1 MAKRLRTF
9 LVLLSC
15 LHLCAGVDAMLQI
28 VAWSRMLVDYSAQ
41 AGLAEG
47 ASMTFDGKH
56 PCRMCQAL
64 AESRKRQAEEKKEPP
79 DTSPLKRI
87 SNEFVAP
94 AISEAP
100 TPYVVE
106 FPIIDFLPQ
115 AAGSSLYAKT
125 PPVPPP
131 RGLRA

>member
-1 MAKRLRTF
+1 VAKRLRTF

-15 LHLCAGVDAMLQI
+15 LHLCAGVEGVLQI

-41 AGLAEG
+41 VGLAEG

-56 PCRMCQAL
+56 PCRMCNAL
-64 AESRKRQAEEKKEPP
+64 AKSRKRQAEEKKEQP
-79 DTSPLKRI
+79 DVSPLKLV
-87 SNEFVAP
+87 SSEFVAP
-94 AISEAP
+94 GITEAP
-100 TPYVVE
+100 IPRL
-106 FPIIDFLPQ
+106 IDLPVLGFVPRQ
-115 AAGSSLYAKT
+115 KGSSLHGKS